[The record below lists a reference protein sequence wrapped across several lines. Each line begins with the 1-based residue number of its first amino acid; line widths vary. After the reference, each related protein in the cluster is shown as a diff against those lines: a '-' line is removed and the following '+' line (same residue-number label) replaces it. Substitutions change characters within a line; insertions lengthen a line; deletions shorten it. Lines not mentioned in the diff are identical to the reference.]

1 MKNVIRL
8 HKEPAGNP
16 DSGDPG
22 IEFNQSSIRF
32 IASNPRI
39 PKEYISAEELYPAN
53 DFNYV
58 LSSAIKLLSEGI
70 EHIGEAILTLRDG
83 DLILSDDAVQRF
95 QALLP
100 ELFCCRNI
108 GDGFGTIINALYHAM
123 NHRGTNPF
131 SEKQL
136 SAIRKALLKIHSE
149 PYIGYEESVEEVMS
163 LEAAAL
169 EVDPPYFDFI
179 ADLLNG

>member
-8 HKEPAGNP
+8 HKETTGNP
-16 DSGDPG
+16 DSGDTG
-22 IEFNQSSIRF
+22 IEIDNSSIRF
-32 IASNPRI
+32 SASTPRI
-39 PKEYISAEELYPAN
+39 PEEYISSEELYPAN

-70 EHIGEAILTLRDG
+70 EHIGEAILRVRDG

-100 ELFCCRNI
+100 ELFCCRNL
-108 GDGFGTIINALYHAM
+108 GDGFGTIINALFHAM
-123 NHRGTNPF
+123 NHRMTHPF

-136 SAIRKALLKIHSE
+136 IAIRKTLLRIHSE

-163 LEAAAL
+163 LEAAGL